1 MRRRES
7 KSNSLRAPFRAT
19 LAAAFD
25 KCDRDGETRF
35 TKSRLSITV
44 IFIFSMS

>member
-1 MRRRES
+1 MHRRES
-7 KSNSLRAPFRAT
+7 KSNSYRPPFRAT

-35 TKSRLSITV
+35 TKSPWSIMA